1 MFAAALLALSIAQG
15 APVQS
20 GKLDQLSAQSQTKPA
35 NVVGVVLN
43 CGVDAKALVDC
54 KAVNDVDGR
63 VAAEAI
69 RLAAAVSLPD
79 SMADNAPTRILIRM
93 NVAP

>member
-15 APVQS
+15 APAQP
-20 GKLDQLSAQSQTKPA
+20 GKLDQIAAQPEQKPA
-35 NVVGVVLN
+35 NVAVVVLN

-63 VAAEAI
+63 AAAEAM
-69 RLAAAVSLPD
+69 RMAAAVTLPE
-79 SMADNAPTRILIRM
+79 SVADGAPARILIRM